1 MKKLRIGVI
10 FGGRSGEH
18 EVSCASAR
26 NVLKAFDPE
35 RYETVPVL
43 IAKDGGWHRGE
54 AAAQY
59 LDSGTL
65 PAIDARV
72 GAQHVA
78 PLQPVPADAAHA
90 PFDVIFPLVHGTNG
104 EDGTLQGLLELADV
118 PYVGCGVLGSAVGMD
133 KIAQKALLRDAGI
146 PVAPAVATDAAEVAG
161 DWASVAAR
169 AAGLGLPL
177 FVKPAN
183 AGSSVGVS
191 KVKTAEALRPAVDAA
206 LRHDRRVLIEAAVP
220 AARELEIAV
229 LGNDAPRASVIGEI
243 IPSGEFY
250 DYDAK
255 YVDGASRS
263 AVPADLEPAVQERIM
278 TLALRAFRVLDL
290 AGMAR
295 VDFLLSRET
304 DQLVLNEVNTIPGFT
319 DISMYPM
326 LWKASGLPQPALLDT
341 LVRLAQERHAA
352 RRALL
357 RSHAT
362 GGWWIAGTG
371 S

>member
-35 RYETVPVL
+35 RHETVPVL

-59 LDSGTL
+59 LAHGTL
-65 PAIDARV
+65 PEALIGPGQAL
-72 GAQHVA
+72 
-78 PLQPVPADAAHA
+78 PPVPHADGG
-90 PFDVIFPLVHGTNG
+90 FDVIFPLVHGTNG

-191 KVKTAEALRPAVDAA
+191 KAKTAEALRPAVDAA

-326 LWKASGLPQPALLDT
+326 LWKASGLPQPALLDA

>member
-26 NVLKAFDPE
+26 NVLAAFDQA
-35 RYETVPVL
+35 RYEAVPVL
-43 IAKDGGWHRGE
+43 VAKDGTWHRGE
-54 AAAQY
+54 AAAHY
-59 LDSGTL
+59 LAHGSF
-65 PAIDARV
+65 PEIDVRV
-72 GAQHVA
+72 GAQHAA
-78 PLQPVPADAAHA
+78 PLQPVPDAGR
-90 PFDVIFPLVHGTNG
+90 PFDVIFPLIHGTNG

-133 KIAQKALLRDAGI
+133 KIAQKAMLRDAGI
-146 PVAPAVATDAAEVAG
+146 PVAPAVATDAVEVAG
-161 DWASVAAR
+161 DWPGVAAH
-169 AAGLGLPL
+169 AAALDLPL

-191 KVKTAEALRPAVDAA
+191 KVKTADALRAAVDEA

-229 LGNDAPRASVIGEI
+229 LGNEAPRASVIGEI
-243 IPSGEFY
+243 VPSGEFY

-263 AVPADLEPAVQERIM
+263 VVPASLEPAVAERV
-278 TLALRAFRVLDL
+278 TRLALHAFRALDL

-319 DISMYPM
+319 DISMYPT
-326 LWKASGLPQPALLDT
+326 LWKASGLPQPALLDE

-371 S
+371 P